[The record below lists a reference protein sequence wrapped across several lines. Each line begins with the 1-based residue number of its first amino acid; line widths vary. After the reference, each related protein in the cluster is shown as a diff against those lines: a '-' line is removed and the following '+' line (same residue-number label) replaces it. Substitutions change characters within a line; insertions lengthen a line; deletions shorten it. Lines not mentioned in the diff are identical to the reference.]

1 MKINFRIHLVRKDL
15 SKLSTLEFFYS
26 NNKIQS
32 MKLAHTMLRV
42 SNPEKVIQF
51 YENAFGFELREKK
64 KMDTFTLYFLGNKD
78 QTAEIE
84 LTYNHGEDEPYK
96 KGEGFGH
103 IAIHTDEDQSLQEA
117 YDKAVDAG
125 GEDYRPPEECPG
137 DYAFVKDPE
146 GYEVEILAR
155 SA

>member
-1 MKINFRIHLVRKDL
+1 
-15 SKLSTLEFFYS
+15 
-26 NNKIQS
+26 

-42 SNPEKVIQF
+42 SDPEKVIEF
-51 YENAFGFELREKK
+51 YEKAFDFELRRKSEN
-64 KMDTFTLYFLGNKD
+64 DSFTLYFLGNED

-84 LTYNHGEDEPYK
+84 LTYNHGKDDRYE

-103 IAIHTDEDQSLQEA
+103 IAIHTNEDQSLQEA
-117 YDKAVDAG
+117 YNKAVEAG

-155 SA
+155 SS

>member
-1 MKINFRIHLVRKDL
+1 
-15 SKLSTLEFFYS
+15 
-26 NNKIQS
+26 

-42 SNPEKVIQF
+42 SEPEKVIEF
-51 YENAFGFELREKK
+51 YREAFGFKLREKK
-64 KMDTFTLYFLGNKD
+64 EMETFTLYFLKSED

-84 LTYNHGEDEPYK
+84 LTYNHGEDEPYE

-103 IAIHTDEDQSLQEA
+103 IAIHTDEDQSLEDA
-117 YDKAVDAG
+117 YRKAVEAG

-137 DYAFVKDPE
+137 DYAFIKDPE

-155 SA
+155 SD

>member
-1 MKINFRIHLVRKDL
+1 
-15 SKLSTLEFFYS
+15 
-26 NNKIQS
+26 
-32 MKLAHTMLRV
+32 MKLAHTMLRTG
-42 SNPEKVIQF
+42 SPEEMIEF
-51 YENAFGFELREKK
+51 YQDAFGFELREKK
-64 KMDTFTLYFLGNKD
+64 EMDTFTLYFLRSPQ

-84 LTYNHGEDEPYK
+84 LTYNHGEEDSYE

-103 IAIHTDEDQSLQEA
+103 IAIHTDEDQSLEDA
-117 YDKAVDAG
+117 YEQAVQAG

>member
-1 MKINFRIHLVRKDL
+1 
-15 SKLSTLEFFYS
+15 
-26 NNKIQS
+26 

-42 SNPEKVIQF
+42 SDPESVIEF
-51 YENAFGFELREKK
+51 YRNAFGFELREKK
-64 KMDTFTLYFLGNKD
+64 EKDTFTLYFLKAED
-78 QTAEIE
+78 QTTEIE
-84 LTYNHGEDEPYK
+84 LTYNHGKDDRYE

-103 IAIHTDEDQSLQEA
+103 LAIHTDEDQSLQKA
-117 YDKAVDAG
+117 YDRAVEAG

-137 DYAFVKDPE
+137 NYAFVKDPE

>member
-1 MKINFRIHLVRKDL
+1 
-15 SKLSTLEFFYS
+15 
-26 NNKIQS
+26 

-42 SNPEKVIQF
+42 SDPEKVISF
-51 YENAFGFELREKK
+51 YEEAFGFELREKK
-64 KMDTFTLYFLGNKD
+64 EMDTFTLYFLGDED

-84 LTYNHGEDEPYK
+84 LTYNHGEDDRYE

-117 YDKAVDAG
+117 YDKAVEAG

-137 DYAFVKDPE
+137 NYAFVKDPE

-155 SA
+155 SS

>member
-1 MKINFRIHLVRKDL
+1 
-15 SKLSTLEFFYS
+15 
-26 NNKIQS
+26 
-32 MKLAHTMLRV
+32 MKLAHTMLRTG
-42 SNPEKVIQF
+42 SPEEMIEF
-51 YENAFGFELREKK
+51 YREAFGFELREKK
-64 KMDTFTLYFLGNKD
+64 EMDTFTLYFLRSDD

-84 LTYNHGEDEPYK
+84 LTYNHGEDSRYE

-103 IAIHTDEDQSLQEA
+103 IAIHTDEDQDLEEA
-117 YDKAVDAG
+117 YEKAVEAG

-137 DYAFVKDPE
+137 NYAFVKDPE